1 MLSLAI
7 GAAGLGSFF
16 SVFMTRLISRPLS
29 RMMELLL
36 RAAQGDLTGQ
46 LAIESRDELGQM
58 ARP

>member
-7 GAAGLGSFF
+7 GAAGLGSFLA
-16 SVFMTRLISRPLS
+16 VYDPADPRPLG

-46 LAIESRDELGQM
+46 LAIESKDELDKWR
-58 ARP
+58 AP